1 MKKVLLTVVLLS
13 ALTLTACSRTQVG
26 WVATNIG
33 DTFEASYRRF
43 DGQEVETYQ
52 LDSGES
58 FTLSYDIEVDEGSLT
73 LELVDPQ
80 DELVWEESFSE
91 HAEDVFEF
99 TPESSGHYRLRVI
112 GDDTQGSF
120 ELNW

>member
-1 MKKVLLTVVLLS
+1 MKKILLTVVLIS
-13 ALTLTACSRTQVG
+13 ALSLTACSQKQVG
-26 WVATNIG
+26 WVATNMG

-43 DGQEVETYQ
+43 DGREVENYQ
-52 LDSGES
+52 LEAGES
-58 FTLSYDIEVDEGSLT
+58 FSLSYDIEVDEGSLT

-80 DELVWEESFSE
+80 DELVWEETFSE
-91 HAEDVFEF
+91 DDEDVFEV
-99 TPESSGHYRLRVI
+99 TPETSGRYRLRVI

>member
-1 MKKVLLTVVLLS
+1 MKKILTLIFIIAMLS
-13 ALTLTACSRTQVG
+13 LTACSRTQVG

-33 DTFEASYRRF
+33 DTFEASYQRF

-52 LDSGES
+52 LESGES
-58 FTLSYDIEVDEGSLT
+58 FSLSYEIEVDKGSLT
-73 LELVDPQ
+73 LELVDPEDQ
-80 DELVWEESFSE
+80 LVWEESFSE
-91 HAEDVFEF
+91 DAEDVFEF
-99 TPESSGHYRLRVI
+99 TPETSGRYRLLVI

>member
-1 MKKVLLTVVLLS
+1 MKKILTLILLIAMLS
-13 ALTLTACSRTQVG
+13 LTACSRTQVG

-33 DTFEASYRRF
+33 DTFEASYQRF

-52 LDSGES
+52 LESGES
-58 FTLSYDIEVDEGSLT
+58 FSLSYEIEVNKGSLT
-73 LELVDPQ
+73 LELVDPE
-80 DELVWEESFSE
+80 DHTVWEESFSE
-91 HAEDVFEF
+91 DAEDVFEF
-99 TPESSGHYRLRVI
+99 TPETSGRYRLLVI